1 MSQTTTDKFQMLSR
15 LSHVDEVQYKRWN
28 HYKVHEA
35 LNTRVIFRRHLD
47 FFSLGPRFPSRRR
60 GEGSGGGRGLGR
72 HWRGGESVKSFVLFW
87 FFGFY
92 FRMSIM
98 SGTLTF
104 RPFSKRWNYS
114 ENFKTINVVLNFT
127 RSVKTRPII
136 NLDCKTVGFF
146 LNVKIRTVLQSI
158 INSHMPTKKSVTL
171 QSLSL

>member
-1 MSQTTTDKFQMLSR
+1 MNQTTTDKFQMLSR

-28 HYKVHEA
+28 YYKVHEA

-47 FFSLGPRFPSRRR
+47 FFPLVPGFLQ
-60 GEGSGGGRGLGR
+60 GGGDGGAWGGGGGGLGR

-87 FFGFY
+87 FFSFF

-104 RPFSKRWNYS
+104 RPFSKRWIYS
-114 ENFKTINVVLNFT
+114 ENFKTISVVLNFT
-127 RSVKTRPII
+127 TSVKTRP
-136 NLDCKTVGFF
+136 T
-146 LNVKIRTVLQSI
+146 

>member
-1 MSQTTTDKFQMLSR
+1 MKRERAVWDMETSAYPEHAGNFQAPSWFFFPWSQVSFK
-15 LSHVDEVQYKRWN
+15 E
-28 HYKVHEA
+28 
-35 LNTRVIFRRHLD
+35 
-47 FFSLGPRFPSRRR
+47 
-60 GEGSGGGRGLGR
+60 EGGGVRGGRGLGR

>member
-28 HYKVHEA
+28 YYKVHEA

-47 FFSLGPRFPSRRR
+47 FFPWSQVSFKEEGTGVRGAAG
-60 GEGSGGGRGLGR
+60 GEGGLGR

-87 FFGFY
+87 FFSFF

-98 SGTLTF
+98 SETLTF
-104 RPFSKRWNYS
+104 RPFSKRWIYS
-114 ENFKTINVVLNFT
+114 ENFKTISVVLNFT
-127 RSVKTRPII
+127 TSVKTRP
-136 NLDCKTVGFF
+136 T
-146 LNVKIRTVLQSI
+146 

>member
-1 MSQTTTDKFQMLSR
+1 M
-15 LSHVDEVQYKRWN
+15 
-28 HYKVHEA
+28 
-35 LNTRVIFRRHLD
+35 
-47 FFSLGPRFPSRRR
+47 
-60 GEGSGGGRGLGR
+60 
-72 HWRGGESVKSFVLFW
+72 KSFVLFW

-146 LNVKIRTVLQSI
+146 LNAKIRTVLQSI

-171 QSLSL
+171 QSLSLWDFTSIDLHVHQVNFLFQERQIQVSINV